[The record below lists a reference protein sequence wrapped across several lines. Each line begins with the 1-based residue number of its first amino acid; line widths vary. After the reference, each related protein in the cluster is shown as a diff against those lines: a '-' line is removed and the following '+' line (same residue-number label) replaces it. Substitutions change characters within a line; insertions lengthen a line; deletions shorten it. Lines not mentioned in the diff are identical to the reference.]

1 MIASEH
7 PMAREGRSL
16 IQQES
21 SIWVEPG
28 VREPGLRPIRQAI
41 AGAYAA
47 VSHSH
52 SDIV

>member
-7 PMAREGRSL
+7 PMARYGRSL

-21 SIWVEPG
+21 SIWVGLG
-28 VREPGLRPIRQAI
+28 VREPALRPIRRAV
-41 AGAYAA
+41 ASAYAA